1 MNDVIKKVDLTDA
14 KSSTLVALIYSNEV
28 ILVEEAFCPN
38 EIKLKFNEIAI
49 LSAIKTAHI
58 TKVSIRKE
66 LEAIFHDTGV
76 LLVKQNVDYGSS
88 QSITMHFEQFK
99 KLQNEIENLNKSI
112 CPSDGSQERRNYY

>member
-1 MNDVIKKVDLTDA
+1 M
-14 KSSTLVALIYSNEV
+14 
-28 ILVEEAFCPN
+28 EEAFCPN

-58 TKVSIRKE
+58 MKVSIRKE

-76 LLVKQNVDYGSS
+76 LLVKHSAEYGNS

-99 KLQNEIENLNKSI
+99 KLQHEIENLKEKYVIRLDEDSFIEVNCSMLKKWFWKFFEYISL
-112 CPSDGSQERRNYY
+112 

>member
-1 MNDVIKKVDLTDA
+1 M
-14 KSSTLVALIYSNEV
+14 
-28 ILVEEAFCPN
+28 EEAFCPN

-58 TKVSIRKE
+58 MKVSIRKE

-76 LLVKQNVDYGSS
+76 LLVKHSAEYGNS

-99 KLQNEIENLNKSI
+99 KLQHEIENLKEKYVIRLDEDSFIEVNCSMLKKWF
-112 CPSDGSQERRNYY
+112 GNF

>member
-1 MNDVIKKVDLTDA
+1 MNNVIKKVDLTDA
-14 KSSTLVALIYSNEV
+14 KSSNLVALIYSNEV

-58 TKVSIRKE
+58 MKVSIRKE

-76 LLVKQNVDYGSS
+76 LLVKHSAEYGNS

-99 KLQNEIENLNKSI
+99 KLRHEIENLKKSM
-112 CPSDGSQERRNYY
+112 

>member
-1 MNDVIKKVDLTDA
+1 MNNVIKKVDLTDA
-14 KSSTLVALIYSNEV
+14 KSSNLVALIYSNEV

-38 EIKLKFNEIAI
+38 EIKLKLNEIAI

-58 TKVSIRKE
+58 MKVTIRKE

-76 LLVKQNVDYGSS
+76 LFVKHSVDYGNS

-99 KLQNEIENLNKSI
+99 KLQNEIENLNKSM
-112 CPSDGSQERRNYY
+112 

>member
-1 MNDVIKKVDLTDA
+1 MNKVMKKVDLTDV
-14 KSSTLVALIYSNEV
+14 KSSNLVAFIYSNEV
-28 ILVEEAFCPN
+28 ILIEKAFCPN

-76 LLVKQNVDYGSS
+76 LLVKQSVDFGSS

-99 KLQNEIENLNKSI
+99 KLQSEIENLSKSM
-112 CPSDGSQERRNYY
+112 S